1 MKRLRTPRREW
12 ARLGVRV
19 GMVAGIFAV
28 MAMFIGVYRVSGD
41 ALAPD
46 LKDGDLLFYLRFA
59 PVEVGDVGIID
70 GIAQRVET
78 RNGAAGKV
86 LWTMRIRNI

>member
-1 MKRLRTPRREW
+1 MKRLRTPKREW

-19 GMVAGIFAV
+19 GMVAGIFAI

-70 GIAQRVET
+70 GLAQRAET
-78 RNGAAGKV
+78 RTDRAGKV
-86 LWTMRIRNI
+86 LWTMRIRSI

>member
-1 MKRLRTPRREW
+1 
-12 ARLGVRV
+12 
-19 GMVAGIFAV
+19 MVAGIFLIIAT
-28 MAMFIGVYRVSGD
+28 FIGVYRVSGD

-70 GIAQRVET
+70 G
-78 RNGAAGKV
+78 
-86 LWTMRIRNI
+86 